1 MESVQRKLKAKATA
15 AKYRGLMYDMW
26 EDGSG
31 TKLLGVFLVLP
42 DTTYKKPEI
51 YLLCLCP
58 LEDETNSSGDNQI
71 TTIKTHLETIGL
83 EFRDIH
89 FLIADNTSVNPSISR
104 KVMIPLIGCKSHIL
118 SLALKKEF
126 LIPFEGLIN
135 KVNALCTK
143 LRTCMHRGYLRQANC
158 DLNPF
163 IVNGI
168 RWSSVYTCLKR
179 YVQIRDNVNKQHED
193 LIDLVLT
200 AREDSEV
207 DGLLTHLEKFES
219 VTKTLQGRTTNL
231 DTANLL
237 FEELLAMYDD
247 LHHLK
252 PEHPIVT
259 YKAFE
264 SGMLK
269 ILRGSEKDLTVAERA
284 YMERFLITEDNTNT
298 EIADVDAQGS
308 LNFAQAIL
316 EREQKRR
323 KLNQGVAKSE
333 YIPLDWIPVTSC
345 EAERLFSLC
354 RKIFTE
360 FRRAMTTKTLEMLI
374 FLKINRELW
383 DMRTVHYSGIRVQD
397 PAEI

>member
-1 MESVQRKLKAKATA
+1 M
-15 AKYRGLMYDMW
+15 
-26 EDGSG
+26 
-31 TKLLGVFLVLP
+31 
-42 DTTYKKPEI
+42 
-51 YLLCLCP
+51 
-58 LEDETNSSGDNQI
+58 
-71 TTIKTHLETIGL
+71 
-83 EFRDIH
+83 
-89 FLIADNTSVNPSISR
+89 
-104 KVMIPLIGCKSHIL
+104 
-118 SLALKKEF
+118 
-126 LIPFEGLIN
+126 
-135 KVNALCTK
+135 
-143 LRTCMHRGYLRQANC
+143 
-158 DLNPF
+158 
-163 IVNGI
+163 
-168 RWSSVYTCLKR
+168 
-179 YVQIRDNVNKQHED
+179 
-193 LIDLVLT
+193 LT